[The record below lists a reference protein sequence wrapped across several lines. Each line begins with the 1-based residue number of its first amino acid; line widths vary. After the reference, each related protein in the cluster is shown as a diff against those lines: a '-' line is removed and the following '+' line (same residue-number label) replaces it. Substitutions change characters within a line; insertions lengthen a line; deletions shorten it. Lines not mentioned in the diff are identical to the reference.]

1 MKKQLISILSAA
13 GLMLLLSACAT
24 KPDFSAPE
32 THPAGQE
39 WTMADVT
46 EELGG
51 DDPIEP
57 FNRSMFAVNDVLM
70 QYLVCPISWVYG
82 SILPEQVIRR
92 IDMASDRVIDIG
104 SPSGTAITM
113 MATESMK
120 TCNTRWKIVT
130 QS

>member
-92 IDMASDRVIDIG
+92 IDMASDNLAFPDRHEMGVC
-104 SPSGTAITM
+104 T
-113 MATESMK
+113 
-120 TCNTRWKIVT
+120 
-130 QS
+130 